1 MVKHGNISDSS
12 LKIYL
17 SNLGTIAKAID
28 YKEDPSSSGKWIEE
42 HIKEILAYIDG
53 LNSKHTKKN
62 KIASL
67 VVFGNMFDIKASVL
81 KQLTERMDKLAG
93 EINDQY
99 STNEMTDTEKEN
111 WIGEEEISAKII
123 QLRDKI
129 PKAIDKYTDYKTV
142 VRYLMLLIHH
152 ELPLRNDLADAKI
165 VFSDNE
171 ATNADVNYIV
181 LNKKGKTAKI
191 ILNNYKTKKVYHQ
204 KSIDIP
210 QPIAKELIKYQPII
224 YKFSP
229 NGWFIVSRDA
239 TDKPITRNSY
249 TKLFQ
254 EIFADTGKSVSTTQV
269 RRAIVSKLY
278 APTPDELKKK
288 QQLASVMGHSVDM
301 AMKVYSKI
309 ETPSEK

>member
-12 LKIYL
+12 LKIYI

-28 YKEDPSSSGKWIEE
+28 YKEDPSSSGKWIED

-111 WIGEEEISAKII
+111 WVSEEDITKKIT

-129 PKAIDKYTDYKTV
+129 PKAVEKYADYKSV
-142 VRYLMLLIHH
+142 IKYLMLLTHH

-165 VFSDNE
+165 VFSDAE
-171 ATNADVNYIV
+171 ATDADINY
-181 LNKKGKTAKI
+181 T
-191 ILNNYKTKKVYHQ
+191 
-204 KSIDIP
+204 
-210 QPIAKELIKYQPII
+210 
-224 YKFSP
+224 
-229 NGWFIVSRDA
+229 
-239 TDKPITRNSY
+239 
-249 TKLFQ
+249 
-254 EIFADTGKSVSTTQV
+254 
-269 RRAIVSKLY
+269 LY
-278 APTPDELKKK
+278 LK
-288 QQLASVMGHSVDM
+288 
-301 AMKVYSKI
+301 
-309 ETPSEK
+309 